1 MFLEKLLAL
10 LTALFLAVWL
20 GVGLI
25 QWSTASGGANALP
38 VAARGAID
46 RGSARQEI
54 EATIASA
61 PEYARYFARLRETFT
76 ADYEAMLVAFAA
88 QRAQMKERPGI
99 DYYLAEA
106 HQQLRRSR
114 GAAAGLAENA
124 PLSEVFARQLDVLHA
139 LAQEDKKICVAFLYG
154 GTDLEFQKFAAR
166 RRQLV
171 ADMALAN
178 LEAIVS
184 GERSKIEREKPT
196 DTDFRVFEVALADHG
211 LSAAEIG
218 ALLDGKTPD
227 PPLED
232 ARLCAAGQTYLDVL
246 RILPEAARLRIY
258 ALAAKL
264 MGQT

>member
-10 LTALFLAVWL
+10 LTALFLTVWL

-25 QWSTASGGANALP
+25 QWSSGVGGGTQLP
-38 VAARGAID
+38 AAARGAMD
-46 RGSARQEI
+46 KGSARQEI
-54 EATIASA
+54 EAAIASA

-76 ADYEAMLVAFAA
+76 SDYEAILAAFAA
-88 QRAQMKERPGI
+88 QRAQAKERPPV

-106 HQQLRRSR
+106 HQKLRRSR
-114 GAAAGLAENA
+114 GTAAGLAENA
-124 PLSEVFARQLDVLHA
+124 ALAAVFARQLDVLHA
-139 LAQEDKKICVAFLYG
+139 LAQEDKKVCVAFLYG
-154 GTDLEFQKFAAR
+154 GTDLEFQKFAAQ

-178 LEAIVS
+178 LESIVS
-184 GERSKIEREKPT
+184 GERSRVAREKPT

-211 LSAAEIG
+211 LTPPEIG
-218 ALLDGKTPD
+218 ALLDGKMPE

-246 RILPEAARLRIY
+246 RTLPETARMRIY

-264 MGQT
+264 TAQN